1 VGRARLWL
9 AALAGTAAVAA
20 VQRRRR
26 ARERE
31 GVEVTYDDGSS
42 VALESGAPAAA
53 ELLELARGALRSVDA
68 GR

>member
-1 VGRARLWL
+1 MGPARLWL
-9 AALAGTAAVAA
+9 AALAGTAAAAA

-31 GVEVTYDDGSS
+31 EVEVTYDDGSS
-42 VALESGAPAAA
+42 VVLENGAPVAA
-53 ELLELARGALRSVDA
+53 ELLELARSALRSADA